1 MKTRNNLITAPI
13 GPTLLAFAVPTLV
26 SSILQSANGSI
37 DTVWVGRLLGS
48 NAVAATTNGNLVMFL
63 LTAFV
68 FGFGMAATIL
78 VGQSVGRGDIAA
90 ARRVAGTAIGAFVPL
105 AILLAIGG
113 WFVAPHVLDLLDTE
127 AEIVPLARAYLQV
140 TFLAFP
146 AILTMTLLMMTLR
159 GSGDAIT
166 PLIFMALA
174 VLMDIGL
181 NPLLILGLGP
191 FPALGIG
198 GSALATAVANYVA
211 LAAMVTYVYARDL
224 PLRLRGPELKY
235 LRPDPAILKLM
246 LIKGLPMGM
255 QMIVVSSSMLAMMN
269 LVNRQ
274 GVDTTAAFGA
284 TQQLW
289 TYVQMPAMALGA
301 AVSAMTAQNIG
312 AGRWDRVA
320 RITGSGILF
329 NLMLTGG
336 LVALLLWADG
346 SAMRLFLGDEQTAV
360 TIGRHIA
367 KLATWGFIPF
377 GITMVL
383 FATIRANGQVLWPLI
398 ILFISMFPVRLGFAY
413 GFQPW
418 LGEDALWFSFP
429 AGMMA
434 TLIMATLLYVFGNW
448 RAERDMVV
456 RETANG

>member
-1 MKTRNNLITAPI
+1 LKTRNNLITAPI

-418 LGEDALWFSFP
+418 LGADALWFSFP
-429 AGMMA
+429 GGMMA